1 MKPFYLTIF
10 AVLATYLIFTFGTA
24 SFDISTWSEYA
35 RSGCATAMATIAL
48 IGAYVTILL
57 NISEGI

>member
-1 MKPFYLTIF
+1 MKLLFHTVL
-10 AVLATYLIFTFGTA
+10 AVLATYLVFSFGLA

-35 RSGCATAMATIAL
+35 RSGCATAMATISL

-57 NISEGI
+57 NVAEGI